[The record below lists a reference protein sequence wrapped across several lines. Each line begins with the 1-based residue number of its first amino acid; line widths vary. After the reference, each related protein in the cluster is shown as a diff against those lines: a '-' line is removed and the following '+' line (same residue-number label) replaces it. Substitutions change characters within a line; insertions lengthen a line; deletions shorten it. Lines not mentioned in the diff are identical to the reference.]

1 MYLLVGN
8 ELSGKECGKFRDQVL
23 AGSNDCLSRF
33 KFELPD
39 SRPGE

>member
-1 MYLLVGN
+1 LVGN
-8 ELSGKECGKFRDQVL
+8 EPENLRDQVL

-33 KFELPD
+33 KIELPD